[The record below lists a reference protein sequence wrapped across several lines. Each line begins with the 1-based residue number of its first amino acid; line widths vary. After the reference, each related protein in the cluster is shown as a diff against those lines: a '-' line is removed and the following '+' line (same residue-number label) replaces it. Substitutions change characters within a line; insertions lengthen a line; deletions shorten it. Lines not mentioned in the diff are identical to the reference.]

1 MLEAEV
7 KRVCFVMKDR
17 EWFSADREMEKVT
30 RLHLLGSYNLVSRV
44 DNSCRPSSVFLTH
57 RFPYQLVTMLK
68 ERMLPTG
75 QRYTDSGNVAADSE
89 TPELPQQVQPLMGF
103 LVHVDC
109 VVTETEFRVYNCTKV
124 LKLYTASTDC
134 FSCY

>member
-57 RFPYQLVTMLK
+57 RFPHQLVTMLK

-89 TPELPQQVQPLMGF
+89 TPELPQQVQPLLGF

-109 VVTETEFRVYNCTKV
+109 VITETEFR
-124 LKLYTASTDC
+124 
-134 FSCY
+134 F

>member
-1 MLEAEV
+1 M
-7 KRVCFVMKDR
+7 
-17 EWFSADREMEKVT
+17 
-30 RLHLLGSYNLVSRV
+30 
-44 DNSCRPSSVFLTH
+44 
-57 RFPYQLVTMLK
+57 
-68 ERMLPTG
+68 
-75 QRYTDSGNVAADSE
+75 AADSE